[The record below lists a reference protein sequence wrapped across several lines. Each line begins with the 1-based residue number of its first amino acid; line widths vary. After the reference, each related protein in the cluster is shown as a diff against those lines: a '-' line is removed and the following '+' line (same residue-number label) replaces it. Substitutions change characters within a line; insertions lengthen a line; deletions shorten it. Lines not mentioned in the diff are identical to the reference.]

1 MSATKPTKKGA
12 KKAAPRAKATEKSAK
27 SATTAVRPVGR
38 PKSALDLPA
47 GWQKRIIDLYSDGA
61 ADIEV
66 KALIYSMRG
75 SFSNDLW
82 DRWLVEEPEFSVTV
96 MHGRMLAEAALN
108 RTGRKN
114 LITQGFNA
122 RLYETIMRNRYAWNQ
137 KVEVSGTDGGP
148 LEVVVKVVGAPK

>member
-1 MSATKPTKKGA
+1 MAATKP
-12 KKAAPRAKATEKSAK
+12 KKATTRAKATEKATK
-27 SATTAVRPVGR
+27 KATTVVRPVGR
-38 PKSALDLPA
+38 PKSTIDLPD
-47 GWQKRIIDLYSDGA
+47 GWQQRIIDLYAEGA

-96 MHGRMLAEAALN
+96 MHGRMLAEAFLN
-108 RTGRKN
+108 RTGRQN

-137 KVEVSGTDGGP
+137 KVEVSGEGGGP
-148 LEVVVKVVGAPK
+148 LEVVVTVVGAPK